1 MLTLLGL
8 VGLLLPTVA
17 LGSSSRRDMQL
28 HEYRTEPSSGYIA
41 IGPAPPET
49 VLTLRLALVQ
59 NNLTNLVDTLYDVST
74 PSSPNYGAYLS
85 KEEISA
91 YLSPTNET
99 VSVVNSWLSENG
111 LGATGFSA
119 TGGWLSVQMP
129 VSAANDLFSAN
140 YSVFTHS
147 ATGKQT
153 VRTLAY
159 SIPADLADH
168 LDFVHPTISF
178 PHPGSGTSITD
189 SSSYVTIDAG
199 STGPCNVSLIT
210 PACLQWLYDIPT
222 TPAKSDGNA
231 LAVPGY
237 SNEWPQIAYLTT
249 FLEKYRPDVNPD
261 RTWEL
266 VTLDEGSDPQGSNS
280 TSIEGNLDVQYTI
293 GLATNVTVKFISVS
307 NVSVPP
313 EDEFASYLLDTA
325 TYMLDLDSPPPVM
338 STSYGC
344 DEERVSQKLAKK
356 LCSSYAALGARGV
369 SVLFGSGDGG
379 VSGIHYP
386 DETCTTFI
394 PTFPGG
400 CPYLTSVGGTN
411 LVPEIAADFSG
422 GGFSNYWTRPPYQE
436 SAVAQYLDYLGDT
449 NAGLYNSSGRA
460 FPDVAA
466 YSVNFDVIYGGA
478 EGPINGTSCAGPT
491 FASIISLLNDELIA
505 AGRPVLGFL
514 NPWLYSNA
522 SATLTDITI
531 GNNFACSN
539 FTTGFN
545 ATVGWDAV
553 TGLGTPNYKKLKA
566 VLGL

>member
-1 MLTLLGL
+1 
-8 VGLLLPTVA
+8 
-17 LGSSSRRDMQL
+17 MQL
-28 HEYRTEPSSGYIA
+28 HESRVGPPSGYTVR
-41 IGPAPPET
+41 GPAAPDT
-49 VLTLRLALVQ
+49 VLTLHLALVQ
-59 NNLTNLVDTLYDVST
+59 NNLTDLVDTLYEVST
-74 PSSPNYGAYLS
+74 PSSSNYGAYLS
-85 KEEISA
+85 KEEVSA
-91 YLSPTNET
+91 YLTPTNES
-99 VSVVNSWLSENG
+99 VSAVNSWLRENG
-111 LGATGFSA
+111 LEATSPSV
-119 TGGWLSVQMP
+119 TGDWLSVQMP
-129 VSAANDLFSAN
+129 VSAANDLFNAN
-140 YSVFTHS
+140 YSTFTHL

-153 VRTLAY
+153 IRTLAY
-159 SIPADLADH
+159 SVPADLANH

-178 PHPGSGTSITD
+178 PPHGSDTPITD
-189 SSSYVTIDAG
+189 ASSSHLTIDAG
-199 STGPCNVSLIT
+199 TGPCNFSLIT

-237 SNEWPQIAYLTT
+237 SNEWPQEAYLKT
-249 FLEKYRPDVNPD
+249 FLEKYRPDVD
-261 RTWEL
+261 SDITWEL
-266 VTLDEGSDPQGSNS
+266 VTLDGGSDPQESNS
-280 TSIEGNLDVQYTI
+280 TSIEGNLDMQYTV

-307 NVSVPP
+307 NVTIPT

-325 TYMLDLDSPPPVM
+325 TYMLGLDRPPPVM

-344 DEERVSQKLAKK
+344 DEENVSQKLAQK
-356 LCSSYAALGARGV
+356 LCSSYAALGTRGV

-411 LVPEIAADFSG
+411 LVPEVAADFSG
-422 GGFSNYWTRPPYQE
+422 GGFSNYWARPSYQE
-436 SAVAQYLDYLGDT
+436 AAVTQYLDYLGDA

-466 YSVNFDVIYGGA
+466 YAVNFDVIYGGA
-478 EGPINGTSCAGPT
+478 EGPINGTSCSGPT

-522 SATLTDITI
+522 SATLTDITV

-545 ATVGWDAV
+545 ATTGWDAV